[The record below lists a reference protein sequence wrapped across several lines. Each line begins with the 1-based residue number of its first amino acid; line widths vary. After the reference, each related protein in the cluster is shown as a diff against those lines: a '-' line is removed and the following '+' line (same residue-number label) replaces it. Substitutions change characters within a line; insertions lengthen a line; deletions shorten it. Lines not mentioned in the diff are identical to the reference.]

1 MTPPE
6 IFVEELARV
15 YDSGPIAKVD
25 LASVVPDAPERSH
38 AIVCRL
44 VGTASDLR
52 RIAAELLEALGPETE
67 ETPRA
72 EPEGERD
79 EVVIATIS

>member
-1 MTPPE
+1 MTPE
-6 IFVEELARV
+6 IFVEELAGV

-25 LASVVPDAPERSH
+25 LASLLPDAPERSH

-44 VGTASDLR
+44 VGTTSDLR
-52 RIAAELLEALGPETE
+52 RIAAALLAALGPESE
-67 ETPRA
+67 DAPRA
-72 EPEGERD
+72 DLEPERD